1 MAKAYAASAD
11 FETAIL
17 LMRKAIAYE
26 VLDGD
31 DHIQKNE
38 DTLQK
43 LKLMKEEFQAFP
55 RNSEVSKS
63 DGSGL
68 NADFVMAFVPKIKQ
82 L

>member
-1 MAKAYAASAD
+1 MGWKLASLVWRCPPLA
-11 FETAIL
+11 
-17 LMRKAIAYE
+17 RRPPYE